1 MEQRFINI
9 LSSMPLFNQIEEEKL
24 EPILQCLQPV
34 IRTYPANDMIALEGE
49 PLYGIGLILSGQ
61 AQIVRESATGDRI
74 IMAQLSEGHLFGEV
88 AAYARDPVWPV
99 TVIATKDSEVMFI
112 PTSKLATPCC
122 NACPWH
128 RQLIFNMLEILSE
141 KALSLNKK
149 IGYLTLKGMRSRISA
164 YLLDQHKKNN
174 SLTFD
179 LPVKRT
185 EMAELLHVS
194 RPSMSREMGR
204 MRDERIIDFERNR
217 ITILDLDSLYMA
229 AES

>member
-1 MEQRFINI
+1 
-9 LSSMPLFNQIEEEKL
+9 MPLFRHIEPEKL
-24 EPILQCLQPV
+24 SAITQCLQPV
-34 IRTYPANDMIALEGE
+34 MKSYPAGDMIALEGE
-49 PLYGIGLILSGQ
+49 PLYGIGLMMGGTS
-61 AQIVRESATGDRI
+61 QIIRESATGHRI
-74 IMAQLSEGHLFGEV
+74 IMAQLHVGDPFGEV

-99 TVIATKDSEVMFI
+99 TVVATSHCEVMFL

-128 RQLIFNMLEILSE
+128 RQLIYNMLEILSE

-164 YLLDQHKKNN
+164 YFIDQYKRKDNL
-174 SLTFD
+174 SFD
-179 LPVKRT
+179 LPLKRT
-185 EMAELLHVS
+185 EMADLLHVS

-204 MRDERIIDFERNR
+204 MRDEGIIDFERNH
-217 ITILDLDSLYMA
+217 ITIKDLDALYLA

>member
-1 MEQRFINI
+1 MEQKYLNI
-9 LSSMPLFNQIEEEKL
+9 LSSMPLFHDIEKDKL
-24 EPILQCLQPV
+24 ESILQCLQPV
-34 IRTYPANDMIALEGE
+34 IRCYPEDDMIALEGE
-49 PLYGIGLILSGQ
+49 PLYGIGLMLSGQ
-61 AQIVRESATGDRI
+61 SQIVRESATGDRI

-99 TVIATKDSEVMFI
+99 TVIATQDCDVMFI

-141 KALSLNKK
+141 KALALNKK
-149 IGYLTLKGMRSRISA
+149 IGYLTLKSMRSRISA
-164 YLLDQHKKNN
+164 YLLDQHKTHND
-174 SLTFD
+174 FRFE
-179 LPVKRT
+179 LPVNRS

-204 MRDERIIDFERNR
+204 MRDEGIIDYNKRSIHIKDMEALRQA
-217 ITILDLDSLYMA
+217 T
-229 AES
+229 E